1 MVYDEL
7 TAEENLL
14 LFARLQGIAR
24 PKERVAAL
32 LEEVSLTERRESLVR
47 TFSRGMRQRVAIAR
61 ALLTEPS
68 VLLLDEPATGLDS
81 HGIAWLAQTL
91 RGMRDAGCTLLMSL
105 HGESEISALATRG
118 IRLDAGAVVGDT
130 NAGADDEF
138 ECLARSGRMSLLA
151 NTGVLLGK
159 ELKTEFRSR
168 ELLTTT
174 IIFVIIVLVL
184 FSFTFDPLSDEAR
197 RFGSGLLW
205 LAFLFAASLMLQPCF
220 LREQTNDTLSALRLS
235 VSDPFAIFLAKL
247 AANTLFL
254 MVTELL
260 LLPVFAVMYSVTVS
274 SVLPWLV
281 LVFFLGSLGVS
292 IAGTALSSI
301 SAQARMRELL
311 LPLLLL
317 PMLTPILIASTEV
330 TAALLDRSP
339 YVLWKGIGFLVAFD
353 IVFLTA
359 LWLFG
364 EYLLEE

>member
-1 MVYDEL
+1 
-7 TAEENLL
+7 
-14 LFARLQGIAR
+14 
-24 PKERVAAL
+24 
-32 LEEVSLTERRESLVR
+32 
-47 TFSRGMRQRVAIAR
+47 
-61 ALLTEPS
+61 
-68 VLLLDEPATGLDS
+68 
-81 HGIAWLAQTL
+81 
-91 RGMRDAGCTLLMSL
+91 
-105 HGESEISALATRG
+105 
-118 IRLDAGAVVGDT
+118 
-130 NAGADDEF
+130 
-138 ECLARSGRMSLLA
+138 MSLLA
-151 NTGVLLGK
+151 STGVLLGK

-174 IIFVIIVLVL
+174 VIFVVIVLVL

-205 LAFLFAASLMLQPCF
+205 LAFLFASSLMLQPCF

-260 LLPVFAVMYSVTVS
+260 LLPVFAVMYSV
-274 SVLPWLV
+274 SVLGVLHWLV

-301 SAQARMRELL
+301 SAQARMREML

-330 TAALLDRSP
+330 TAALLDRLP